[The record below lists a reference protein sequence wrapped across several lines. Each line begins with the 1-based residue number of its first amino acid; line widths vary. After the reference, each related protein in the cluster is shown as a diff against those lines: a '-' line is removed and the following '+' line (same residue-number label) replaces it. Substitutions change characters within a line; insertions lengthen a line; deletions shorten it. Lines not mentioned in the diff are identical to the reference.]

1 MELFS
6 GKWYQTHLQAIRQLV
21 QEPTDAEVRPG
32 EPVIEVVIVG
42 AQLDQSTV
50 SHLTESPFVQFYI
63 DDELIDET
71 EPFESGNAALPMWN
85 KRMLALP
92 RGAENCRFKVLSGT
106 DYPMVRGAAILNIE
120 SLWRTASSCGQV
132 AISIPILQTGQFVI
146 GNLHIKARELDRLPA
161 QGHKPPEHPQ
171 SLAEYAQRNVQQRT
185 AVMMQQ
191 RR

>member
-1 MELFS
+1 MELLS

-32 EPVIEVVIVG
+32 EPVIEVVVVG
-42 AQLDQSTV
+42 AELDMGMAD
-50 SHLTESPFVQFYI
+50 HLTESPFVQFFI
-63 DDELIDET
+63 DGELIDET
-71 EPFESGNAALPMWN
+71 DPFENGNAGAPVWN

-92 RGAENCRFKVLSGT
+92 RGAESCRFKVLSGA
-106 DYPMVRGAAILNIE
+106 DYPVVRGVSILNIE

-132 AISIPILQTGQFVI
+132 AISVPILQNGQYVI
-146 GNLHIKARELDRLPA
+146 GQLHIKARELDTLPA

-171 SLAEYAQRNVQQRT
+171 TLAQYAQRQVQDRGA
-185 AVMMQQ
+185 AVM